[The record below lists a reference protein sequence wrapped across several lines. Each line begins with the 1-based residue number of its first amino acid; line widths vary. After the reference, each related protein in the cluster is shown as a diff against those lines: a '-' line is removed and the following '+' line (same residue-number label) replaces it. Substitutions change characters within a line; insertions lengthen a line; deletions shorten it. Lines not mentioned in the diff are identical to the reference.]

1 MNLKTTCIDYTKA
14 SVEER
19 EAFSLVP
26 SKIQELEQF
35 ILQTYQLD
43 GCIILST
50 CNRTELWI
58 SAPEAVLSSL
68 SPTAILCD
76 ALQVPV
82 EQYLS
87 FFIERSGKDAV
98 SYLLELTCG
107 LHSQIFGEDQ
117 ILSQVKDAL
126 STARINGTTNT
137 VLEVL
142 FRTAITAAKEVKTK
156 VRLTTAD
163 HTVALGAV
171 ALLKDKLH
179 VPMQQLPCLVIG
191 NGEMGRLAV
200 SALQKEGCKV
210 TMTLR
215 NHHSRESVIPA
226 NCRVLNYDE
235 RIEKINQFR
244 VVISATLSP
253 HQTIKK
259 QDLVPVLDNQPHIFI
274 DLAMP
279 RDIDS
284 RVTQLPNVLLFDMDD
299 LSLPPSVV
307 TIEQIQY
314 AKEILLEHQT
324 EFEHWYAFREWV
336 PTIQSISKT
345 VAQDVHIRT
354 AKSLKDCHLKKEQSI
369 AMQDT
374 IDTAANKAVAKLLYG
389 LREHLTQDYFQ
400 VCMEALVKSA
410 EDTKS

>member
-137 VLEVL
+137 MLEVL

-156 VRLTTAD
+156 VKLTTAD
-163 HTVALGAV
+163 HTVGS
-171 ALLKDKLH
+171 
-179 VPMQQLPCLVIG
+179 G
-191 NGEMGRLAV
+191 
-200 SALQKEGCKV
+200 S
-210 TMTLR
+210 
-215 NHHSRESVIPA
+215 
-226 NCRVLNYDE
+226 CR
-235 RIEKINQFR
+235 I
-244 VVISATLSP
+244 
-253 HQTIKK
+253 IK
-259 QDLVPVLDNQPHIFI
+259 
-274 DLAMP
+274 
-279 RDIDS
+279 
-284 RVTQLPNVLLFDMDD
+284 
-299 LSLPPSVV
+299 
-307 TIEQIQY
+307 
-314 AKEILLEHQT
+314 
-324 EFEHWYAFREWV
+324 
-336 PTIQSISKT
+336 
-345 VAQDVHIRT
+345 
-354 AKSLKDCHLKKEQSI
+354 
-369 AMQDT
+369 
-374 IDTAANKAVAKLLYG
+374 G
-389 LREHLTQDYFQ
+389 
-400 VCMEALVKSA
+400 
-410 EDTKS
+410 